1 MNIFEAIEH
10 IDGHIVLE
18 TADQVAAALI
28 LTELRSTKAQAMSN
42 ESREAFKRFL
52 SLKTVTLF
60 HPESPGVKV
69 VVTRSWV
76 GRLFKSP
83 AFATLSECLGAKL

>member
-1 MNIFEAIEH
+1 MSKKAFE
-10 IDGHIVLE
+10 
-18 TADQVAAALI
+18 
-28 LTELRSTKAQAMSN
+28 
-42 ESREAFKRFL
+42 RFL

-83 AFATLSECLGAKL
+83 AFATLTECLGAKL